1 MAGLPQAGQVGSL
14 RKRFVDTPLAGRV
27 RAKDGSIGGVNSLS
41 GFLERPDGRVW
52 TFSVQANHHALPG
65 RAVIAQIDSVV
76 VDMGKL
82 R

>member
-1 MAGLPQAGQVGSL
+1 
-14 RKRFVDTPLAGRV
+14 
-27 RAKDGSIGGVNSLS
+27 VNSLS